1 MGQNRPHPHPYPHP
15 HDVMLREIRAAVEQV
30 LQVEIGTID
39 GRIVNLEKIEERFDK
54 QIDRVATQFNQT
66 LEAHARLFNST
77 MQQLVDGQKSAA
89 SKVEE
94 QGKKTN
100 ALEGEAKV
108 LSRVGTV
115 LGTVFAAIVGI
126 LSYAFLNSAA
136 REREKVE
143 AQFVAVNDKVIL
155 YSNAVN
161 DKSVLQFNNVKE
173 KFAFQDTQFSE
184 LRSRITSVCEPSISR
199 SYRRK
204 KA

>member
-1 MGQNRPHPHPYPHP
+1 MGHNRPYPHPYPHP
-15 HDVMLREIRAAVEQV
+15 HDVMLKEIRSAVEQV
-30 LQVEIGTID
+30 LQVEIKTID

-54 QIDRVATQFNQT
+54 QIDRIATQFSQT
-66 LEAHARLFNST
+66 LEAHVRLFNST

-94 QGKKTN
+94 HGKKTN

-108 LSRVGTV
+108 LSRVGAV

-143 AQFVAVNDKVIL
+143 SQFVSVNDKVTI
-155 YSNAVN
+155 YYNTVN
-161 DKSVLQFNNVKE
+161 DKSVLLFNSMKE
-173 KFAFQDTQFSE
+173 KVTFQDTQFAE

-199 SYRRK
+199 SVRRK